1 MAAEAG
7 PNPDDVVGQPSIIT
21 IFISAHSVELEKNLN
36 PGIEVR
42 LLNSQAVPGNSNFED
57 STSIQEKLVY
67 WTNAFKTRRNKP
79 TINVLEEGVEV
90 LNEKAMAELKPS
102 IVSEI
107 EKTWIKR
114 IRLEANGEMV
124 PEQRALLIK
133 QMQQIVTSGEPMDA
147 FTSPEL
153 KDSKNQIRF
162 QNIFLE
168 KNTFQKLA
176 KLGITD
182 IQLNKMIKD
191 WIDSQQADLRER
203 EDSTKSRISRVV
215 KDKAYSLGP
224 NPGEAV
230 VDVKNSLYG
239 IHLVQDSKNEA
250 GIHTYPATGPNY
262 SNLLMTLRILSTND
276 DVEITDD
283 TTYNV
288 FSNPSRPATKSAST
302 SFLSSFVS
310 SFYSSPVPI
319 EKQPVTIKT
328 KANEYFGPKLGWT
341 NDKPDRPYQ
350 NTIYLSEIVQ
360 FFQEQ
365 GYDIVNI
372 IDTGCRTFDMS
383 KGVPIDALE
392 KAERARKLIEN
403 ERKIRRNNPFSRFGI
418 TSKRSKSK
426 HRKRSKSK
434 HRKGSKHTK

>member
-1 MAAEAG
+1 MAAVAG
-7 PNPDDVVGQPSIIT
+7 PADGPEDQPNIIT
-21 IFISAHSVELEKNLN
+21 IFISAHSVELEKNFN
-36 PGIEVR
+36 PEIEVR

-67 WTNAFKTRRNKP
+67 WTNAFKKRRNKP
-79 TINVLEEGVEV
+79 TIDVLEEGIEV
-90 LNEKAMAELKPS
+90 LNEKAKAELKPS

-114 IRLEANGEMV
+114 IRKDENGEIV

-133 QMQQIVTSGEPMDA
+133 QMQQIVTSGEPMDS
-147 FTSPEL
+147 FSSIPEL
-153 KDSKNQIRF
+153 NDSKDQIRF

-182 IQLNKMIKD
+182 VQLNTLIKD
-191 WIDSQQADLRER
+191 WIDSRQTDLRER

-288 FSNPSRPATKSAST
+288 FSNPSKPASKSAST

-310 SFYSSPVPI
+310 SFYSSPVPV
-319 EKQPVTIKT
+319 EKQPITIKT

-372 IDTGCRTFDMS
+372 IDTGCRTFDIS
-383 KGVPIDALE
+383 KGPPISALE
-392 KAERARKLIEN
+392 KAERGRKLIEH
-403 ERKIRRNNPFSRFGI
+403 ERRIRKNNPFSHFGI
-418 TSKRSKSK
+418 TSKQSKRSNYRKKSK
-426 HRKRSKSK
+426 HRKRSK
-434 HRKGSKHTK
+434 HTK